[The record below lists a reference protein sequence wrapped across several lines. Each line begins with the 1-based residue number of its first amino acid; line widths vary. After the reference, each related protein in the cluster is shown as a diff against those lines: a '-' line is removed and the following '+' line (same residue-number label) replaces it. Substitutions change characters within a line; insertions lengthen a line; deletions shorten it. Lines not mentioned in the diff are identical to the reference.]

1 MSKAVVTEWTYHHLV
16 KQYADFLV
24 VSLHTICYYRN
35 LYDRAYF
42 QRARVYGCPV
52 QRCKHPVLSA
62 YINDVVASVAE
73 ELRKCVVERIL
84 VVILSA
90 QEVAL
95 ERFVF
100 DVSLLPV
107 VAQEDIHV
115 PYVPSRT
122 VS

>member
-1 MSKAVVTEWTYHHLV
+1 M
-16 KQYADFLV
+16 
-24 VSLHTICYYRN
+24 
-35 LYDRAYF
+35 
-42 QRARVYGCPV
+42 
-52 QRCKHPVLSA
+52 LSA

-107 VAQEDIHV
+107 VAQEDLHV